1 MPTKEQIVFLLS
13 GGLNNR
19 DPNESLGGVAS
30 HVPIF
35 DGLNNL
41 YDDITTEQGRAGTHV
56 DYRCFY
62 LKNAS
67 DQRWKN
73 VVAYIDNYPTEG
85 QEYVPAVESGAY
97 SQIGAANVDDVQQI
111 SVISQGV
118 NGGSFTLDFDGDSV
132 IVPWVSGVAAWAAS
146 FQTALRNLDSLS
158 EVTVAGKRVVTPVQK
173 FHIFTVTF
181 TGADGNRNQ
190 PFLETQTNNLT
201 GPGPITI
208 SETKTTTG
216 GPANAIAQEIP
227 EETLAPTGVSFKYA
241 SLADPL
247 ELGTLNAN
255 ESVPI
260 WIKRFMLEPYTADFF
275 EDKFTIS
282 IQGKAEM

>member
-13 GGLNNR
+13 GGLNNS
-19 DPNESLGGVAS
+19 DPNKSLGGAVS

-41 YDDITTEQGRAGTHV
+41 YDDLTPEQSELGTHI

-67 DQRWKN
+67 NQKWKN
-73 VVAYIDNYPTEG
+73 IVAYIDNYPSES
-85 QEYVPAVESGAY
+85 VPTIESGAFV
-97 SQIGAANVDDVQQI
+97 QIGVANRNDVQQI

-118 NGGSFTLDFDGDSV
+118 TGGSFTLNFDGDDV
-132 IVPWVSGVAAWAAS
+132 IVPWGHGVDVWAAN
-146 FQTALRNLDSLS
+146 FQTALRNLDNLS
-158 EVTVAGKRVVTPVQK
+158 EVTVAGKRVVTSQE
-173 FHIFTVTF
+173 FYIFTVTF
-181 TGADGNRNQ
+181 SGADGNRNQ
-190 PFLETQTNNLT
+190 SFLQMTANNLI

-208 SETKTTTG
+208 SETKIING
-216 GPANAIAQEIP
+216 SPANSIAQEIP
-227 EETLAPTGVSFKYA
+227 EETIVPSGVIFKYA
-241 SLADPL
+241 TLSDPV
-247 ELGTLNAN
+247 ELGTLYAQ

-260 WIKRFMLEPYTADFF
+260 WTKRFFLEPHTDYI

-282 IQGKAEM
+282 IQGTAEINGEA